1 MGMVLQLTTVS
12 DATIER
18 VLADPPLVWQLVAPD
33 EPELYDN
40 ARREDSPQPSF
51 LGRLL
56 GTKNPPPARP
66 PGLTLSPAE
75 GKSTD
80 LDKAWHGL
88 HYLLTG
94 TAWAGDPPLNF
105 LAAGGR
111 EVGDL
116 EVGYGPA
123 RVFTAA
129 ETRAVRDALERVT
142 ADDLRGRFDADA
154 MTAAEIYPEV
164 IWKRVPPEDDP
175 LGYLLEYYGTLR
187 SFAEEAVAARVGL
200 VVALM

>member
-1 MGMVLQLTTVS
+1 MGMALQLTTVS
-12 DATIER
+12 DVTIER
-18 VLADPPLVWQLVAPD
+18 VLADPPLVWQLVAPE

-40 ARREDSPQPSF
+40 ARRENSPQTSF

-56 GTKNPPPARP
+56 GKKPPPPERP
-66 PGLTLSPAE
+66 PDLMLSPAE

-94 TAWAGDPPLNF
+94 SAWGGDPPLNF

-123 RVFTAA
+123 RVFSAA
-129 ETRAVRDALERVT
+129 ETRAVRDALARLTDE
-142 ADDLRGRFDADA
+142 DLRARFDADA
-154 MTAAEIYPEV
+154 MTAAEIYPDV

-175 LGYLLEYYGTLR
+175 LGYLLEHSVTLR
-187 SFAEEAVAARVGL
+187 AFLEDAVAARVGF

>member
-12 DATIER
+12 DATIELL
-18 VLADPPLVWQLVAPD
+18 LADPPLVWQLVAPD
-33 EPELYDN
+33 EPEFYDN
-40 ARREDSPQPSF
+40 ARLEDSPQPSF

-56 GTKNPPPARP
+56 GKKNPPPARP
-66 PGLTLSPAE
+66 PDLTLSPAE

-94 TAWAGDPPLNF
+94 TAWAGDAPLNF

-129 ETRAVRDALERVT
+129 ETRAVRDALDRVT

-175 LGYLLEYYGTLR
+175 LGYLMEYFGTLR
-187 SFAEEAVAARVGL
+187 SFVEAAVAARVGL
-200 VVALM
+200 VVTLT